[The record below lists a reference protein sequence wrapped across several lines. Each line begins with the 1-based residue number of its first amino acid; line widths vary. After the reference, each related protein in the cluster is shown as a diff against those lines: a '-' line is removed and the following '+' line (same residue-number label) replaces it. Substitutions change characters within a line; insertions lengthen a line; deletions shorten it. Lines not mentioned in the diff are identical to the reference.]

1 MFTTLVSRT
10 LLAGVTVLFV
20 GVAAWAQ
27 GDDRA
32 RRESTPQ
39 RRPSATPGTSDRRET
54 PPGTDRR
61 RTTATRPDVRS
72 APTGSVRYSER
83 SRQRAT
89 ERRPGATTIYDRPR
103 PSYVRPPRYGT
114 VIASLPA
121 QHRRLTYRS
130 RDYYV
135 YDNTYYIA
143 RPEAGRT
150 VYRVCR
156 PPVGVTISFLPE
168 AAITLSF
175 GSRRYYYCDDV
186 YYEAR
191 PVLFGTEYVV
201 VDPPIGATIL
211 ELPDEYE
218 TVVVGGGTY
227 YRSADYFFR
236 RVYHEGQVVYERCPP
251 PRVHVVQGNIYY
263 RERLALPPNA
273 ELVVRL
279 IDDRRPDRV
288 IVERRYPR
296 FESGAAPFELEYALA
311 DVDERERY
319 RVAASVVVDG
329 RERFF
334 GDLRLSRVGDD
345 IRGVELQLRAGR

>member
-1 MFTTLVSRT
+1 MFSTVVSRT
-10 LLAGVTVLFV
+10 LLTGVTALLV
-20 GVAAWAQ
+20 GAAAWAQ
-27 GDDRA
+27 SDDRS
-32 RRESTPQ
+32 RRDSTPQ
-39 RRPSATPGTSDRRET
+39 RRPVATPGTSERRASPRSSDRG
-54 PPGTDRR
+54 P
-61 RTTATRPDVRS
+61 TTVTRPDVRS

-83 SRQRAT
+83 DRQRVID
-89 ERRPGATTIYDRPR
+89 RRPGSTTIYDRPR

-121 QHRRLTYRS
+121 QHRRLSYRN

-143 RPEAGRT
+143 RPDAGRT

-156 PPVGVTISFLPE
+156 PPVGVTISILPE

-201 VDPPIGATIL
+201 VDPPIGGTIF

-218 TVVVGGGTY
+218 TVVVGGATY
-227 YRSADYFFR
+227 YRSSDYYFR
-236 RVYHEGQVVYERCPP
+236 RMYHEGQIVYERCPP
-251 PRVHVVQGNIYY
+251 PRVHVVAGNVYY
-263 RERLALPPNA
+263 RERLALPPDA

-288 IVERRYPR
+288 VVERRYPR
-296 FESGAAPFELEYALA
+296 FVAGAAPFELEYALA

-334 GDLRLSRVGDD
+334 GDFRLTRVGDD
-345 IRGVELQLRAGR
+345 IRGLELQLRAGR